1 MRRRL
6 GVVSL
11 LTLAGSGVLF
21 INLFNTSV
29 TQHDK
34 YAAMANDSQF
44 KSTTVEAN
52 RGSIYDSNGKILA
65 QSATVYNVIVNPSAI
80 TGLNEEKYPA
90 EKKDKMIKDTARII
104 SDVLGVDQEKII
116 SIFTSEDTK
125 NKQYSKVASK
135 VEKDKVSELNTQ
147 AADADLPTNL
157 LSTEE
162 DTKRYYPQGDMAA
175 AVIGFTNYE
184 GDGIYGIEAYYN
196 DYLAGVDGKIISAN
210 DAQGNEMP
218 YKNDKIYAAKDG
230 NSLYLTIDS
239 TLQYYCEREL
249 AKCVEQNNV
258 EPCLRNYDERKNG
271 RDPCYGDFSRL

>member
-104 SDVLGVDQEKII
+104 SDVLGVDREKII
-116 SIFTSEDTK
+116 GIFTNEDTK

-162 DTKRYYPQGDMAA
+162 DTKR
-175 AVIGFTNYE
+175 
-184 GDGIYGIEAYYN
+184 
-196 DYLAGVDGKIISAN
+196 
-210 DAQGNEMP
+210 
-218 YKNDKIYAAKDG
+218 
-230 NSLYLTIDS
+230 
-239 TLQYYCEREL
+239 
-249 AKCVEQNNV
+249 
-258 EPCLRNYDERKNG
+258 
-271 RDPCYGDFSRL
+271 

>member
-1 MRRRL
+1 MPAKKPVKQSYQPTRSMRRRL

-90 EKKDKMIKDTARII
+90 EKKDKMEVVVSFLAILELMKMGRITAVQEQPFGDLDIAEVERPEG
-104 SDVLGVDQEKII
+104 SDDELDMKGL
-116 SIFTSEDTK
+116 EDF
-125 NKQYSKVASK
+125 
-135 VEKDKVSELNTQ
+135 D
-147 AADADLPTNL
+147 
-157 LSTEE
+157 
-162 DTKRYYPQGDMAA
+162 
-175 AVIGFTNYE
+175 
-184 GDGIYGIEAYYN
+184 
-196 DYLAGVDGKIISAN
+196 
-210 DAQGNEMP
+210 
-218 YKNDKIYAAKDG
+218 
-230 NSLYLTIDS
+230 
-239 TLQYYCEREL
+239 
-249 AKCVEQNNV
+249 
-258 EPCLRNYDERKNG
+258 
-271 RDPCYGDFSRL
+271 